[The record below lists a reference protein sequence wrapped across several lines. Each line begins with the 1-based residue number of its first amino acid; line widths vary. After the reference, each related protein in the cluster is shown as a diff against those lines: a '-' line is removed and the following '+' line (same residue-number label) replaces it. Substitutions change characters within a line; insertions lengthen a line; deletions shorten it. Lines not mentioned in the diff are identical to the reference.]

1 MIIFLNGASSSG
13 KTSLLKAIQDTFQ
26 EPFLDLGIDKFI
38 FAMPERYLDR
48 PLWDDILGLADQAG
62 ITGHLLFSAMHH
74 AILAASRQGMHVVA
88 DHVLVEPGWLEEC
101 ARLFQHESAWLVGV
115 RCPLEILE
123 EREKSR
129 RNRTL
134 GQARL
139 QYNKVHQPG
148 IYDLE
153 VDTSRLSPA
162 ECALKIKEMVTA
174 GQSPTAFRQIHQFFA
189 WESLKSAESQQAS
202 QTESFIIRRDA
213 LIQGQD
219 IEALR
224 VAVGWDSSAGTY
236 DRILPKTYTHFSS
249 HQNDH
254 LVGFVNVIS
263 DGIADA
269 FLVDLMIHPAYQDLG
284 LGTALVQ
291 RAIHDL
297 QQDGIR
303 CVEVLFEPRLES
315 FYRKFGFF
323 MLKAG
328 IIDSH

>member
-13 KTSLLKAIQDTFQ
+13 KTSLLKAIQDTFE

-38 FAMPERYLDR
+38 FAMPERFLDR
-48 PLWDDILGLADQAG
+48 PLWNDILGLADQAG
-62 ITGHLLFSAMHH
+62 KTGHLLFSAMHH

-101 ARLFQHESAWLVGV
+101 ARLFQHEPAWLVGV

-153 VDTSRLSPA
+153 VDTSRLSPT

-174 GQSPTAFRQIHQFFA
+174 GQSPSAFRQIHQFFA
-189 WESLKSAESQQAS
+189 RESMKPAVKPQDSQLESYPIQ
-202 QTESFIIRRDA
+202 RDA
-213 LIQGQD
+213 AIPGQE

-224 VAVGWDSSAGTY
+224 VAVGWVSSVGTY
-236 DRILPKTYTHFSS
+236 DLILPKTYTHFSI
-249 HQNDH
+249 HQDG
-254 LVGFVNVIS
+254 LLIGFVNVIS

-269 FLVDLMIHPAYQDLG
+269 FLVDLMIHPAYQGTG

-291 RAIHDL
+291 RAIKDL
-297 QQDGIR
+297 HQDGIR
-303 CVEVLFEPRLES
+303 CVEVIFESRLES

-323 MLKAG
+323 ILEAG
-328 IIDSH
+328 IIDFH

>member
-1 MIIFLNGASSSG
+1 MIIILNGASSSG
-13 KTSLLKAIQDTFQ
+13 KTSLLKAIQDTFE
-26 EPFLDLGIDKFI
+26 EPFVDLGIDKFI
-38 FAMPERYLDR
+38 FAMPKRYLDR
-48 PLWDDILGLADQAG
+48 PLWDDVLGLADRAG
-62 ITGHLLFSAMHH
+62 ATGHLLFSAMHH
-74 AILAASRQGMHVVA
+74 AILAASRQGINVVA
-88 DHVLVEPGWLEEC
+88 DHVLVEPCWLEEC
-101 ARLFQHESAWLVGV
+101 ARLFQYESAWLVGV

-123 EREKSR
+123 EREKNR

-139 QYNKVHQPG
+139 QYEKVHQPG

-153 VDTSRLSPA
+153 VDTSRLSPS
-162 ECALKIKEMVTA
+162 ECALKIKKMVTA

-189 WESLKSAESQQAS
+189 RETLKSAAKPPAS
-202 QTESFIIRRDA
+202 QPGAFTIQRGA
-213 LIQGQD
+213 LIQEQE

-224 VAVGWDSSAGTY
+224 VAVGWDRSAGTY
-236 DRILPKTYTHFSS
+236 DRILPNTYTHFSIR
-249 HQNDH
+249 QDGT
-254 LVGFVNVIS
+254 LIGFLNVIS

-269 FLVDLMIHPAYQDLG
+269 FLVDLMIHPAYQGTG

-303 CVEVLFEPRLES
+303 CVEVIFEPRLES

-323 MLKAG
+323 MLRAG

>member
-1 MIIFLNGASSSG
+1 MIIILNGTSSSG
-13 KTSLLKAIQDTFQ
+13 KTSLLKAIQDTFD

-38 FAMPERYLDR
+38 FAMPERYLDH
-48 PLWDDILGLADQAG
+48 PLWNDILGLADRAG
-62 ITGHLLFSAMHH
+62 KTGHQLFSAMHY

-101 ARLFQHESAWLVGV
+101 ARLFHLEPAWLVGV

-139 QYNKVHQPG
+139 QFEKVHQPG

-153 VDTSRLSPA
+153 VDTSQLSPA
-162 ECALKIKEMVTA
+162 ECALKIKELVTA
-174 GQSPTAFRQIHQFFA
+174 GQPPTAIRKVHQYFA
-189 WESLKSAESQQAS
+189 RENLKPAGNQQAS
-202 QTESFIIRRDA
+202 PPGSFTIQRDA
-213 LIQGQD
+213 PIPGQE
-219 IEALR
+219 IESLR
-224 VAVGWDSSAGTY
+224 VAVGWDCSAGTY
-236 DRILPKTYTHFSS
+236 ERILPNAYTHFSIR
-249 HQNDH
+249 QDGN
-254 LVGFVNVIS
+254 LIGFLNVIS

-269 FLVDLMIHPAYQDLG
+269 FLVDLMVHPAYQEIG
-284 LGTALVQ
+284 LGTSLVQ
-291 RAIHDL
+291 RAIQEL
-297 QQDGIR
+297 QKDGIR
-303 CVEVLFEPRLES
+303 CVEVIFEPQLES
-315 FYRKFGFF
+315 FYQKFGFF